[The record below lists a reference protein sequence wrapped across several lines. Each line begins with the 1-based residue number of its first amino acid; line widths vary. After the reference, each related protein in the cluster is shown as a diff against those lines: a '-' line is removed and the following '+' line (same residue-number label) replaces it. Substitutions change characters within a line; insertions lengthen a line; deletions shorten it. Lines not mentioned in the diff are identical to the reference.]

1 MASPVS
7 AKSHVYS
14 TPNNGMTSHTAMVDA
29 NDGVYRGEGVLD
41 GVYRGE
47 GVLGIT
53 TELMEPDYE
62 EIKDKQLVSIETSK
76 GRSCHCKKNAI
87 SKNSE
92 PSSIGNK
99 PGRGNYIEL
108 VSSTKCAQPQP
119 TVYNR
124 LDAITVN
131 PTSNNF
137 CERSDEGIE
146 YAPDSIVALDPQRRS
161 RLPTPPSSSVS
172 DDDQ

>member
-1 MASPVS
+1 MQ
-7 AKSHVYS
+7 
-14 TPNNGMTSHTAMVDA
+14 TTGC
-29 NDGVYRGEGVLD
+29 
-41 GVYRGE
+41 YRGE

-53 TELMEPDYE
+53 SEIMEPDYE
-62 EIKDKQLVSIETSK
+62 EIKDKNLDKIESFE

-87 SKNSE
+87 LKNSE

-108 VSSTKCAQPQP
+108 VSSTKCAQPPP

-124 LDAITVN
+124 LDDITVN
-131 PTSNNF
+131 PTSNNC

-161 RLPTPPSSSVS
+161 RLPTPPSCSVS